1 LRAILPVLLLG
12 ARENLLNSSLPN
24 HLSVGDHAAFS
35 KAIGSTVAAIQLD
48 VMNKLLA
55 DHPALES
62 EIEANLAKYGRCL

>member
-1 LRAILPVLLLG
+1 MNIDIARHIAVLLLG

-35 KAIGSTVAAIQLD
+35 KAFGSTVAAIQLD
-48 VMNKLLA
+48 VMNKLFA

-62 EIEANLAKYGRCL
+62 

>member
-1 LRAILPVLLLG
+1 
-12 ARENLLNSSLPN
+12 
-24 HLSVGDHAAFS
+24 LSVGDHAAFS

-62 EIEANLAKYGRCL
+62 

>member
-1 LRAILPVLLLG
+1 MNIDIARHIAVLLLG

-62 EIEANLAKYGRCL
+62 